1 MAARQT
7 KPAIKPA
14 YEPDADEAEALAVAA
29 VTLRSLTGCPNP
41 EAVASAVISRWII
54 ERMKRCVSGRLADTV
69 VFDLQDAKLRGMIEA
84 ALPKVAAALG
94 ESGFD
99 FAGSFNDLS
108 KDGAVDLFVVG
119 CVAYREAAVAAG
131 EAPDFP
137 FSDPIP
143 FGSAKPDLT
152 LLEEVPFT

>member
-1 MAARQT
+1 MARASAKLARPQV
-7 KPAIKPA
+7 
-14 YEPDADEAEALAVAA
+14 EPDADEAEALAAA
-29 VTLRSLTGCPNP
+29 AATLQAFARVENA

-54 ERMKRCVSGRLADTV
+54 ERMKRAVGSRLTDNV
-69 VFDLQDAKLRGMIEA
+69 VFDLSDAKLRGMVEA
-84 ALPKVAAALG
+84 TLGKAAEALG
-94 ESGFD
+94 ASGFD

-108 KDGAVDLFVVG
+108 KEQAVDLFVAG

-143 FGSAKPDLT
+143 FG
-152 LLEEVPFT
+152 EVAS